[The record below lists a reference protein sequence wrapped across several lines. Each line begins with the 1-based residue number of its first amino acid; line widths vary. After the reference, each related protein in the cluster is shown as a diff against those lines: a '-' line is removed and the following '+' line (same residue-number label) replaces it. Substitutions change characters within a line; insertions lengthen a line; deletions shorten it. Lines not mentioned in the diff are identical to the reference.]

1 MTFFNWNP
9 LKQIIQSFSTINK
22 IDSHVYNA
30 IYQNAQNEK
39 KDPLTTKTLV
49 QEMKKKFSIAS
60 EKTLSTIQKM
70 QRHNRDGALI
80 EVTNE
85 EIIIP
90 TDRFY

>member
-1 MTFFNWNP
+1 MSFFNWNP
-9 LKQIIQSFSTINK
+9 LIQIVQSFNTVNK

-30 IYQNAQNEK
+30 IYQNAQKPEK
-39 KDPLTTKTLV
+39 KPLTTKMLV

-60 EKTLSTIQKM
+60 DKTLNIIQNM
-70 QRHNRDGALI
+70 QEHNRDGALI

-90 TDRFY
+90 TDKFY